1 MSEAGIVENL
11 VTQFSNALDCFRE
24 LVQNALDAGS
34 PMVEVWC
41 EFVRGEGHQ
50 GVIELHV
57 DDFGEGMDERVIDE
71 QLTQLFASAKED
83 DLTKIGK
90 FGIGFVS
97 VFALKPKAVLVHTGR
112 GGEYWEVLFH
122 EDRSFSKTRIDAP
135 VEGTQITL
143 YLEGDYHRYRELVD
157 GALANLKHWCN
168 HSEKDITFEDRS
180 PPGGQWSAPV
190 LVNEPFLVE
199 GDCVTSVEHQGTQ
212 IVVAYHHEP
221 SYGFYNRGLTLARTT
236 IGENVLDRRTSR
248 YRHVTFKMKSRY
260 LEHTLSRETV
270 LRDESYEKA
279 MRLLDQAVDEVLLG
293 KLLGEVEA
301 LVARERWTY
310 QEVRRYVHLMSF
322 LVQEPAASLEAAGE
336 RKLLRRLDGRAM
348 TLAEAMRSWEE
359 QGWLLVAEAPSALT
373 EALLGGQTPIIYGRP
388 PITQWR
394 EDLGVVAWLFVR
406 YATLELGKQVRH
418 QLGALLKATG
428 VIDRTRDHGSLVRA
442 TITTPE
448 AAYLPVRLDGA
459 PEDDCAA
466 LVAGAHKLLRAAGLE
481 YRKLTTCRLATPD
494 EDPPLFVVARQLAP
508 LMARPPEQTSEGL
521 LETLARSMP
530 GNMPGAER
538 LLEFKERRRL
548 SKRMEAAVNR
558 DHPHL
563 RALLRLHAVAPGMA
577 AYCLAKDL
585 LLVEDRQ
592 LDLDVALIQAAAPH
606 TAA

>member
-34 PMVEVWC
+34 PMVEVWT

-143 YLEGDYHRYRELVD
+143 YLEGDYHRYRELAD

-168 HSEKDITFEDRS
+168 HSEKDIFFEDRS
-180 PPGGQWSAPV
+180 PPGGHWAAPV
-190 LVNEPFLVE
+190 QINEPFLVE
-199 GDCVTSVEHQGTQ
+199 GDCLTSVEHQGTQ
-212 IVVAYHHEP
+212 IVVAYSHEP

-236 IGENVLDRRTSR
+236 VGENVLDRRTSR
-248 YRHVTFKMKSRY
+248 YRHITFKMKSRY

-279 MRLLDQAVDEVLLG
+279 MALLDQAVDEVLLG
-293 KLLGEVEA
+293 KLVGEIEA
-301 LVARERWTY
+301 LVRLERWTY

-322 LVQEPAASLEAAGE
+322 LVQEPPSSFEAIGQRA
-336 RKLLRRLDGRAM
+336 LLRTLDGKAL
-348 TLAEAMRSWEE
+348 TLAEAMQRWEE

-373 EALLGGQTPIIYGRP
+373 EALIKGRTPVIYGRP

-394 EDLGVVAWLFVR
+394 EDLSVVAWLFIR
-406 YATLELGKQVRH
+406 YATLELNKQVLS
-418 QLGALLKATG
+418 QVGALLKATG
-428 VIDRTRDHGSLVRA
+428 VLNETRDHGAFVRA
-442 TITTPE
+442 TITSPE
-448 AAYLPVRLDGA
+448 AAYLPVRLDAA
-459 PEDDCAA
+459 PEGEAAA
-466 LVAGAHKLLRAAGLE
+466 LVAEAHKLLRRAGLE
-481 YRKLTTCRLATPD
+481 YRKLTTCQLATPTD
-494 EDPPLFVVARQLAP
+494 DPPLFVVDRQLSP
-508 LMARPPEQTSEGL
+508 LMARPPQQTAEGVIEL
-521 LETLARSMP
+521 LAKRRVW
-530 GNMPGAER
+530 GADR
-538 LLEFKERRRL
+538 LLDYQERRRQ

-563 RALLRLHAVAPGMA
+563 RALLRLRAVSPRMA

-585 LLVEDRQ
+585 LLVEDRR
-592 LDLDVALIQAAAPH
+592 LDLDVALIEAAAPH
-606 TAA
+606 TPAA